1 METLFTSVIKNLRR
15 KKTDP
20 LYKRRKYKIN
30 ILAKN
35 EDGAEYE
42 WAVFRVEY
50 GERVCHF
57 RVDNKIPN
65 ATFLHLSQEDFINAA
80 YEVSFDVFSQ
90 SWQPLN

>member
-20 LYKRRKYKIN
+20 LYKRRKYQTSVI
-30 ILAKN
+30 AKN
-35 EDGAEYE
+35 ENDAEYA
-42 WAVFRVEY
+42 WAVFRVQY

-65 ATFLHLSQEDFINAA
+65 ATFLELSQEDFVNAA
-80 YEVSFDVFSQ
+80 YEVTFDVLSQ